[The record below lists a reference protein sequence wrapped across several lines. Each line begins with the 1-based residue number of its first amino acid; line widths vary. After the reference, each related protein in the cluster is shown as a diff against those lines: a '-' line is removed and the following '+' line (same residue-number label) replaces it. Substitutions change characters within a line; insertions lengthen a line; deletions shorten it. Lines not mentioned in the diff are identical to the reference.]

1 MFVKYLVGSP
11 YLLCSPGWILIG
23 FTTLTISQKTPPIT
37 HPGLMIFP
45 QIPNTHIYTGLSE
58 NGLSSVSLYTCPF
71 CGIPYFQ
78 THSYASQT
86 KSIINLKQSKR
97 TWTCHKS
104 NFLRKFTEKC
114 RTPEWAPWSST
125 GLYTYCKN
133 PSVWT
138 HCLEKKVLASRNLAI
153 KSGKIWRFITKRMTV
168 LKHRVSSKQTVGPYA
183 MLRCFLRNWTPTNN
197 WIGICPAKI
206 KKNDQTSGY
215 PATHLGMVETM
226 FIDMHTI

>member
-37 HPGLMIFP
+37 HPGLMIFS

-138 HCLEKKVLASRNLAI
+138 HCLGKKQMNQRLTHKMLTPLAI
-153 KSGKIWRFITKRMTV
+153 
-168 LKHRVSSKQTVGPYA
+168 H
-183 MLRCFLRNWTPTNN
+183 
-197 WIGICPAKI
+197 
-206 KKNDQTSGY
+206 
-215 PATHLGMVETM
+215 HLGNNLRSTPYPKNRSPRRSTEGILRLFTQAILRRHLHVFRCLWGMIYPGDSLPEVESGRSNTAPM
-226 FIDMHTI
+226 MQI